1 MTVHWTNTAVEHL
14 LAIHEFIARDSPT
27 YARRM
32 VDRLTERSRQL
43 ATFPLSGAV
52 VPEYESPDVR
62 EILERPY
69 RIIYRVRADRV
80 DILAVVHGAQ
90 LLPPHL

>member
-1 MTVHWTNTAVEHL
+1 VTVHWTNTAVEHL